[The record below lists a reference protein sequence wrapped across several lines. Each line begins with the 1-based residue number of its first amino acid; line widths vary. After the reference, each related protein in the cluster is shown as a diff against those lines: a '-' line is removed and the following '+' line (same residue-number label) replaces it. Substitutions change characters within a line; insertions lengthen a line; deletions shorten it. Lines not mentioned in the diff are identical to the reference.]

1 MRKLRRLSDEAAE
14 VLGLFATHPT
24 RSWFGLEIIKDTEI
38 KSGSLYP
45 ILHRFEERKLVLG
58 GWEDIDVA
66 IAERRRPRRHYQLNP
81 DMAEVVDELLAEWR
95 AAQANQA
102 PRRLRPATLGGLP

>member
-1 MRKLRRLSDEAAE
+1 MRKLRRLSNEAAE
-14 VLGLFATHPT
+14 VLGLFAAHPG
-24 RSWFGLEIIKDTEI
+24 RSWFGLEIIKATEI

-45 ILHRFEERKLVLG
+45 ILHRFEERKLLVG

-66 IAERRRPRRHYQLNP
+66 GTERRRPRRHYQLNP
-81 DMAEVVDELLAEWR
+81 DMAEVVDDLLAEWR
-95 AAQANQA
+95 MARANQT